1 MSPQYPR
8 PGRNDGGFGL
18 LCLEVGILEGRRD
31 GDKDSHNLNLNDRGN
46 REPLRNLLNR
56 CLNHELD

>member
-18 LCLEVGILEGRRD
+18 SVPRGRNTGGRRD